1 MKKLFRLTQE
11 GVDELKQEHT
21 GLVSQRGAVADR
33 IKQARELGDLSEN
46 AEYQTARE
54 EQDRLES
61 RISELE
67 HVLQNLEV
75 IKLSRSN
82 SEVRLG
88 SVVELK
94 NGNGKPER
102 FQVVGTLEA
111 DPMNGKI
118 SDESP
123 IGQALLGK
131 KKDEKVEI
139 TLGNKTTTYKVIG
152 IS

>member
-1 MKKLFRLTQE
+1 
-11 GVDELKQEHT
+11 VS
-21 GLVSQRGAVADR
+21 LVIYPS
-33 IKQARELGDLSEN
+33 
-46 AEYQTARE
+46 
-54 EQDRLES
+54 LES